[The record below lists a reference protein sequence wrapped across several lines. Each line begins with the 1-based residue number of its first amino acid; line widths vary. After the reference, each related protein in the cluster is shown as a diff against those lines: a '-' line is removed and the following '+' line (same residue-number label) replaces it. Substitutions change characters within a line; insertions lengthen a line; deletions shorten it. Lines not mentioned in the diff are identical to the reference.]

1 MPLTGQRFGTA
12 KTPSTDELHGTVRG
26 CPKAYAVQAS
36 ASAQQA
42 LAEISSFDQPSALSQ
57 PVITREATGVLHP
70 IYFVLVS
77 NHNTRI
83 IQRADASRFFPTLS
97 SSGPRESQQHPC
109 SSPDWPAWFGPAQTR
124 GGMHIP
130 HSLVDAYGV
139 LLMGQMKHATDATFL
154 LTRLALSLL
163 SFSLLS
169 IVSGI

>member
-12 KTPSTDELHGTVRG
+12 KTPSTDELHGTIQG

-83 IQRADASRFFPTLS
+83 IQRQTLPDS
-97 SSGPRESQQHPC
+97 FLLYQVVGPGKVSNTLV

-130 HSLVDAYGV
+130 HSLVDAYY
-139 LLMGQMKHATDATFL
+139 
-154 LTRLALSLL
+154 
-163 SFSLLS
+163 
-169 IVSGI
+169 